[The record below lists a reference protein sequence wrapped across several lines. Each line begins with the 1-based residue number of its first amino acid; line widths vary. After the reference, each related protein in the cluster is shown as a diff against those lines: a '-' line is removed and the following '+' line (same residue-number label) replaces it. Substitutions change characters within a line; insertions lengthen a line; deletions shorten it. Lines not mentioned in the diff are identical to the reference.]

1 MPLKVNNDI
10 IIYEEDISF
19 EFSRSSGPGGQN
31 VNKVESAV
39 TLRFNISGSS
49 LPDNIKARLF
59 GSGDKR
65 INSEGELLINARES
79 RSQLQNKQLAINKLI
94 DILRAAAIP
103 EKKRFATRPSK
114 AVREKRIEIK
124 KRRSETKQLRG
135 RVV

>member
-1 MPLKVNNDI
+1 MPLKVNDYI

-49 LPDNIKARLF
+49 LPDNIKSRLL

-65 INSEGELLINARES
+65 INSDGELLINARES

-94 DILRAAAIP
+94 EILRAAAIP

-114 AVREKRIEIK
+114 AARERRIEIK
-124 KRRSETKQLRG
+124 KRRSETKKLRG

>member
-1 MPLKVNNDI
+1 MPLKVNDDI

-49 LPDNIKARLF
+49 LPDNIKSRLF

-94 DILRAAAIP
+94 EILRAAAIP

-114 AVREKRIEIK
+114 AARERRIEIK
-124 KRRSETKQLRG
+124 KRRSETKKLRG

>member
-1 MPLKVNNDI
+1 MPLKVNDYI

-49 LPDNIKARLF
+49 LPDNIKSRLL

-65 INSEGELLINARES
+65 INSDGELLINARES

-94 DILRAAAIP
+94 EILRAAAIP

-114 AVREKRIEIK
+114 AARERRIEIK
-124 KRRSETKQLRG
+124 KRRSETKKMRG

>member
-1 MPLKVNNDI
+1 MPLKVNDDI

-49 LPDNIKARLF
+49 LPDNIKSRLL

-65 INSEGELLINARES
+65 INPEGKLLINARES

-94 DILRAAAIP
+94 EILRAAAIP

-114 AVREKRIEIK
+114 AARERRIEIK
-124 KRRSETKQLRG
+124 KRRSETKKMRG

>member
-1 MPLKVNNDI
+1 MPLKVNDDI

-49 LPDNIKARLF
+49 LPEDIKSRLL

-65 INSEGELLINARES
+65 INSDGELLINARES

-94 DILRAAAIP
+94 EILRAAAIP
-103 EKKRFATRPSK
+103 EKKRFATCPSK
-114 AVREKRIEIK
+114 AARERRIEIK
-124 KRRSETKQLRG
+124 KRRSETKKLRG

>member
-1 MPLKVNNDI
+1 MPLKVNDDI

-49 LPDNIKARLF
+49 LPDNIKSRLLN
-59 GSGDKR
+59 SGDKR
-65 INSEGELLINARES
+65 INSDGELLINARES
-79 RSQLQNKQLAINKLI
+79 RSQLQNKQLALNKLI
-94 DILRAAAIP
+94 EILRTAAIP

-114 AVREKRIEIK
+114 AAREKRIEIK
-124 KRRSETKQLRG
+124 KRRSETKKLRG